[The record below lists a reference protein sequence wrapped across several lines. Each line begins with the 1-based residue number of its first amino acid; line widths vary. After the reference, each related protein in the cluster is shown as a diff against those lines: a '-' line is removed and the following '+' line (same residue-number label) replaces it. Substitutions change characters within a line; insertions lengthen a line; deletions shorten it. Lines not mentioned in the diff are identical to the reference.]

1 MSIRIRSCLLG
12 LIASFTACGDSSTS
26 PSVSGLVQAK
36 ASWTARHL
44 SRYADR
50 YRTTGFFIAYG
61 GQQIRLVVLAD
72 TVRSA
77 QFVASNEAVPVEP
90 SSLPTIDRLFA
101 MAIEARRNGT
111 LLAFTLDPTL
121 GYPTRLQLSG
131 PPDARGVIEASN
143 LELLP

>member
-1 MSIRIRSCLLG
+1 MSIRIRSCLVGFL
-12 LIASFTACGDSSTS
+12 ASLTACGDSTTS
-26 PSVSGLVQAK
+26 PSVSDLVQAK

-44 SRYADR
+44 SRYEYR
-50 YRTTGFFIAYG
+50 YQTTGFFIAYG

-131 PPDARGVIEASN
+131 PPDASGVIEASN